1 MGTRTAFILADK
13 QTHYKASKH
22 AQSAAKEVKFDR
34 IRTISF
40 RLKVSSLSVMIWKIR
55 SVFLVKTEGYVPP
68 VHPAQIGCN
77 GFANPICPRTW
88 AGRIPDRG
96 SAGVRH

>member
-1 MGTRTAFILADK
+1 MSAKMGTRSAFILADK

-22 AQSAAKEVKFDR
+22 AQSVAKEVKFDR

-40 RLKVSSLSVMIWKIR
+40 RPKVSSLSVMIWKIR
-55 SVFLVKTEGYVPP
+55 SGFLVKTESYVSP
-68 VHPAQIGCN
+68 VHTAHIDRT
-77 GFANPICPRTW
+77 GFANPISPRTW

-96 SAGVRH
+96 PA